1 MIGKTLSHYKITEQ
15 LGKGGMGEVYLADDT
30 TLDRRVALKFLPEVF
45 TSDPE
50 RMARFER
57 EAKLLASLNHPD
69 IAGIYGI
76 EEADGNRFLVLEYV
90 EGETLQARLRKGALP
105 LEDALALCRQ
115 IAEGL
120 EAAHEKGVIH
130 RDLKP
135 ANVMITAEEKVKIL
149 DFGLAKALADE
160 TQSVDPADSPTI
172 TEAMTQPGVVLGT
185 AAYMSPEQ
193 AKGKSVD
200 KRADI
205 WAFGCILYE
214 CLAGKRAFE
223 GETVTETLAA
233 ILRGE
238 PYWGRLPD
246 ATPQNIRFVL
256 RRCLEKEKNRRFRDA
271 ADVQIEIEEAREFGE
286 STTSVKR
293 QHMWPAWGIAII
305 SLISVLVLSIFY
317 FQQTPV
323 EVPTMRLQVLT
334 PPTSDPTSFALSPD
348 GRYLVFVASEDG
360 QKQLSLK
367 QLVDGT
373 TQILEGT
380 GGATGP
386 FWSPDS
392 RSIGF
397 FAEVKL
403 KRTDVVGGLPQ
414 VLAGAVQGMG
424 GTWNRDD
431 VIVFAPSQA
440 ASTLFRVP
448 ANGEAEPRA
457 ITQLDPPN
465 QTAHYSP
472 QFLPDGNHLI
482 YLASGTDE
490 GIYLTSLDS
499 PVTKRLIQTDSH
511 AIYAEP
517 GYLLYLIQSTLYAK
531 HFDAKHMDL
540 SGNTLWLA
548 DSVVSNPYF
557 SFGGFSVSE
566 NGVLAYRT
574 SGGVQPRRLA
584 WFDRSGNNIG
594 ILWTSADEDFL
605 ENLEISPDGNL
616 LAVTRSIQENTDIW
630 LIDIARGGTPSRF
643 TTETTTEEFPIWS
656 PDGSRIA
663 YASYRKG
670 IWNLYQK
677 AISSPDKEELILDTS
692 VHNFAND
699 WSPDGQYIL
708 YLAVDPETGR
718 DLWVL
723 PMSGNSEPTA
733 FVNKN
738 FEELNGQFSPDGRWI
753 AYQSNESGRFEI
765 YVKPFPGPG
774 RRYTISNNGGIEPR
788 WNPNDTELFYI
799 DLDGNLVAVPI
810 QGNND
815 ELKYGTPVALFK
827 TQIVY
832 GGDAISP
839 KIQYVVVDDGNRFLI
854 NTTDQPMPS
863 PITIMNN
870 WVQALKK

>member
-1 MIGKTLSHYKITEQ
+1 MPEIGQMVSHYRIVEKIGQ
-15 LGKGGMGEVYLADDT
+15 GGMGQVYLADDT
-30 TLDRRVALKFLPEVF
+30 TLDRKVALKFLPEAF
-45 TSDPE
+45 TSAPE

-57 EAKLLASLNHPD
+57 EAKLLASLNHPN
-69 IAGIYGI
+69 IAGIYGL
-76 EEADGNRFLVLEYV
+76 ERADGTRFLVLEYV
-90 EGETLQARLRKGALP
+90 EGETLQARLSKGALP
-105 LEDALALCRQ
+105 LEDALTLCRQ

-172 TEAMTQPGVVLGT
+172 TAAMTRPGVVLGT

-214 CLAGKRAFE
+214 CLTGKRVFE

-233 ILRGE
+233 IIRGE
-238 PYWGRLPD
+238 PDWDKLPD

-286 STTSVKR
+286 TTTPAKR
-293 QHMWPAWGIAII
+293 HYIWLAWGIAII

-323 EVPTMRLQVLT
+323 EVPTMRLQVLI

-348 GRYLVFVASEDG
+348 GRFLVFVTSEDG
-360 QKQLSLK
+360 QKQLSLR
-367 QLVDGT
+367 QLVNGT
-373 TQILEGT
+373 TQVLEGT
-380 GGATGP
+380 EGATRP

-397 FAEVKL
+397 FAQGKL

-414 VLAGAVQGMG
+414 VLANAIQGMG
-424 GTWNRDD
+424 GTWND

-440 ASTLFRVP
+440 ASTLFLIP
-448 ANGEAEPRA
+448 ANGEGEPRE
-457 ITQLDPPN
+457 ITQLDPPT

-499 PVTKRLIQTDSH
+499 LITKRLIQADSH

-517 GYLLYLIQSTLYAK
+517 GYLLYLLQSTLYAK
-531 HFDAKHMDL
+531 HFDPKHMDL
-540 SGNTLWLA
+540 SGDPLWLA
-548 DSVVSNPYF
+548 EAVENNQYF
-557 SFGGFSVSE
+557 GFGGFSVSE

-574 SGGVQPRRLA
+574 SGGVQPRHLA
-584 WFDRSGNNIG
+584 WFDRSGNDVG
-594 ILWTSADEDFL
+594 ILRTSDEAFL

-616 LAVTRSIQENTDIW
+616 LAVTRTIQENTDIW
-630 LIDIARGGTPSRF
+630 LIDIMRGGTPSRF
-643 TTETTTEEFPIWS
+643 TTEATTEEFPIWS
-656 PDGSRIA
+656 PDGSHIA

-670 IWNLYQK
+670 IWTLYQK
-677 AISSPDKEELILDTS
+677 AISSPDKEELILDS
-692 VHNFAND
+692 SAHNFPND

-708 YLAVDPETGR
+708 YLTVDPKTGR

-723 PMSGNSEPTA
+723 PMSGNAEPTA

-738 FEELNGQFSPDGRWI
+738 FEELNGQFSSDGRWI

-765 YVKPFPGPG
+765 HVKPFPGPG
-774 RRYTISNNGGIEPR
+774 RRYTLSNNGGIEPR
-788 WNPNDTELFYI
+788 WNPNGNELFYI
-799 DLDGNLVAVPI
+799 DLDGKLVAVPI
-810 QGNND
+810 QGDND
-815 ELKYGTPVALFK
+815 ELKYGTPVVLFK

-832 GGDAISP
+832 GGDAIIP
-839 KIQYVVVDDGNRFLI
+839 KIQYIVVDDGNRFLI

-863 PITIMNN
+863 PITVMNN